1 LDQLAD
7 LLAGR
12 ELWLVSYAIDGVAY
26 KKFARRPKRNE
37 FLGNRYAAPLGGVV
51 GQVCE
56 AMGNTPEPD
65 DWEVL
70 TVGDDWE
77 QCAFFIESSDY
88 DASASETIAG
98 MRADRQLWYRNRI
111 GKEKFGSKSG
121 PGAIPLLQVADL
133 GAYLAAKH
141 RANSPEGRISWR
153 TYYDKLRSAG
163 RVCPTVLADAVS
175 LRKFYEMNE
184 EIKKERAEKLLR
196 LRRDNGR

>member
-1 LDQLAD
+1 MDQLAD

-121 PGAIPLLQVADL
+121 PGAIPLLQVVDL

-153 TYYDKLRSAG
+153 TYYDI
-163 RVCPTVLADAVS
+163 
-175 LRKFYEMNE
+175 YEMNE